1 MRTNTKIQII
11 KGVTRMEV
19 VNDRVSVI
27 SGATDEI
34 GTAISMRLAKK
45 GAKVIICDLDENKV
59 NSLVSDIQSI
69 SGKGYGVVV
78 DYTDA
83 EQVKTSMSK
92 ILSEFGKIDILINN
106 LDNRYS
112 EKIEN
117 LTNTEWER
125 SFSVNMSPV
134 FYFSREILPVMC
146 SNKYGRIVNVSSI
159 EYMGWPESSNYSAA
173 KSAIFG
179 FTRSL
184 ALESAKDD
192 VTVNCVAKGDI
203 QIADISDD
211 DRDKVIKG
219 IPVKKLGT
227 VEDVARTVGFF
238 ASDTSKY
245 ITGQIFF
252 VCGGKSAYFSMS
264 I

>member
-1 MRTNTKIQII
+1 
-11 KGVTRMEV
+11 MEV
-19 VNDRVSVI
+19 VNDRVSII

-34 GTAISMRLAKK
+34 GTAISMRLAQK
-45 GAKVIICDLDENKV
+45 GAKVIICDSDEKRV
-59 NSLVSDIQSI
+59 NSLVSDIQSEN
-69 SGKGYGVVV
+69 GKAFGIVV
-78 DYTDA
+78 DHTDA
-83 EQVKTSMSK
+83 EQVKSSISK
-92 ILSEFGKIDILINN
+92 VLTDFGKVDILINN
-106 LDNRYS
+106 FDDRNGL
-112 EKIEN
+112 KIQN
-117 LTNTEWER
+117 VTDSEWER
-125 SFSVNMSPV
+125 SLSNNLSPV
-134 FYFSREILPVMC
+134 FYFSRELLPVMC
-146 SNKYGRIVNVSSI
+146 SNKYGRIVNISSI
-159 EYMGWPESSNYSAA
+159 EYMGWPGSSNYSAA
-173 KSAIFG
+173 KSAMFG

-203 QIADISDD
+203 QVAGMSGDD
-211 DRDKVIKG
+211 MDKVIKG

-227 VEDVARTVGFF
+227 VDDVARTVCFF